1 MTKPPLFSPQA
12 WRSMPG
18 KQEVAVRLPFR
29 ALSTMSAAVLL
40 TAAAA
45 CQPTVKVEPPDKPI
59 TINLNVKLDAEVRVK
74 LERQAEEDIQ
84 QNPDIF

>member
-1 MTKPPLFSPQA
+1 
-12 WRSMPG
+12 MPV
-18 KQEVAVRLPFR
+18 KQEVPVRPPFR
-29 ALSTMSAAVLL
+29 ALSSMSAVVLVMAAV
-40 TAAAA
+40 A